1 MFFLFVSMLYAWG
14 NKCFHS
20 FILAPSCHHG
30 MICPNGQQLGDTP
43 YGGSSLSKAFFMCSI
58 TLGIFFYKFPWI
70 SLSTNLTYWRLSVPV
85 IIYPL
90 GLSSLSLSQ
99 HQMRKFS
106 MTARREADEFYLS
119 VRRMASVWGRASSE
133 VYDRQSHFLE
143 VWGRKPPKVE
153 YVYWYLFCLHFCT

>member
-1 MFFLFVSMLYAWG
+1 MF
-14 NKCFHS
+14 S
-20 FILAPSCHHG
+20 FIHSRSI
-30 MICPNGQQLGDTP
+30 M
-43 YGGSSLSKAFFMCSI
+43 SSWHDMPQRAAIRGYTVWRFESVK
-58 TLGIFFYKFPWI
+58 GIFYVQHNFRHFFYKFPWI